1 MQRLIASSLIFMAAA
16 HAGAQTMGNP
26 GGMAPDTPRMETGN
40 PPKDHANLQDKLFVR
55 QAAIGNR
62 AEVELG
68 KLAQQK
74 GASEAVREFGER
86 MQKDH
91 GDSGQKLLRAGK
103 KADPAVPKELDPKHV
118 RVREELNKASG
129 KDFDIAYLASQIED
143 HQKTV
148 NLLLWEISFGQ
159 SADLTK
165 YAADTLPAVMEHL
178 QIAKQQHAALISG
191 APAER

>member
-1 MQRLIASSLIFMAAA
+1 MQRLIASSLIFITAA
-16 HAGAQTMGNP
+16 HAGAQTLGNP

-40 PPKDHANLQDKLFVR
+40 PPKDHTNTQDKLFVR

-62 AEVELG
+62 AEAELG

-74 GASEAVREFGER
+74 GASQAVRDFGEQ

-91 GDSGQKLLRAGK
+91 GKSGQALMRAGK
-103 KADPAVPKELDPKHV
+103 NADASVPKELDPKHV

-129 KDFDIAYLASQIED
+129 KDFDIAYLASQVED
-143 HQKTV
+143 HQKTA
-148 NLLLWEISFGQ
+148 NLLLWEITAGQ

-165 YAADTLPAVMEHL
+165 YAADTLPDVMAHL
-178 QIAKQQHAALISG
+178 EIAKQQHAALTSG
-191 APAER
+191 LAPER